1 MVSDVTRAGLA
12 RHTTLRLGGPAGDLV
27 EATDQ
32 HAIVAAIRAGGPDD
46 VLILAGGSNV
56 VIADAGFPGR
66 VVLVRSSGITVYRED
81 SAVRLT
87 VAAGH
92 PWDDVVS
99 FAVSEGLAGVE
110 CLAGI
115 PGSAG
120 ATPIQ
125 NVGAYGQEVSETI
138 VGVQV
143 YDRVTDSVSWFTPTQ
158 CGFAYRTS
166 VFKHVSRWVVLA
178 VTFSLRPAR
187 LSAPLRFAELTR
199 ALGAE
204 SAPLADVRAA
214 VVELRR
220 AKGMVL
226 DPYDPDTY
234 SVGSFFTNPVLA
246 PDAFALLRERA
257 LAAVGAEPPA
267 WPAPDGVKT
276 SAAWLIERAGFHRGF
291 DGGHPGVALSS
302 KHTLALTN
310 RGSATTAALLAL
322 ARDIRDGVRK
332 SFEVELHPEP
342 VLINCT
348 L

>member
-1 MVSDVTRAGLA
+1 LA
-12 RHTTLRLGGPAGDLV
+12 RHTTLRLGGPAGELV
-27 EATDQ
+27 EAGGQ
-32 HAIVAAIRAGGPDD
+32 HAIVELVRSSGHDE

-56 VIADAGFPGR
+56 VVADAGFPGR
-66 VVLVRSSGITVYRED
+66 VVLIRSSGIAVQRDD

-99 FAVSEGLAGVE
+99 FAVSEGLAGIE

-125 NVGAYGQEVSETI
+125 NVGAYGQEVADTI

-143 YDRVTDSVSWFTPTQ
+143 YDRATDAVSWFTPSQ

-178 VTFSLRPAR
+178 VTFSLRPADV
-187 LSAPLRFAELTR
+187 SAPLRFPELTR
-199 ALGAE
+199 VLGAE
-204 SAPLADVRAA
+204 SAPLAEVRAA
-214 VVELRR
+214 VVQLRR

-246 PDAFALLRERA
+246 PDAFALVRERA
-257 LAAVGAEPPA
+257 VAVVGAEPPA

-291 DGGHPGVALSS
+291 DGGHSGVALSS

-310 RGSATTAALLAL
+310 RGSATTASLLAL

-332 SFEVELHPEP
+332 TFEVELYPEP
-342 VLINCT
+342 VLINCA